1 MKVNHSFKRFSQRIG
16 IKIIRFF
23 ASTDHDGN
31 HSKFESESFQICK
44 ALISDKDTVLIMSPV
59 SGKRYI
65 ESKSKN
71 LFVTIETTKLTIT
84 NHSYSYDV
92 EIQGKA
98 YSRIQRLFDAE
109 LNSRCIDYENNISSN
124 IKHSLTTIYKSLTNE
139 HV

>member
-1 MKVNHSFKRFSQRIG
+1 
-16 IKIIRFF
+16 
-23 ASTDHDGN
+23 
-31 HSKFESESFQICK
+31 
-44 ALISDKDTVLIMSPV
+44 MSPV